1 MKNKNAP
8 KEILL
13 THFAANEKEVAYG
26 SNYEGKKEITELSKS
41 GTMPQEG
48 NWLCAMV
55 LPTLK
60 TRLLLYITG

>member
-8 KEILL
+8 KEIIL

-26 SNYEGKKEITELSKS
+26 SNYEGKKEIHNRTKS